1 MIHLLQVFVD
11 NIVPIVLVAGAGFA
25 LQRLFKID
33 PRPLSITV
41 FNVLTPAL
49 VFNLLVE
56 STIPADG
63 ALRLALLAT
72 LVVLSLVLLSWTLGR
87 VLRLETR
94 TIAALILSASFL
106 NAGNYG
112 LSLNQIA
119 LGSVGL
125 AWASIYYITNSLWT
139 NSLGVIAAQA
149 GRMPA
154 FNAVKGLVRV
164 PAVYAVIL
172 AFSFR
177 LFQIQLP
184 AFILEP
190 IGLLSNATV
199 PVMLLVLGMQIG
211 KAGLPNR
218 WNFLAIVSV
227 LQLIVAP
234 FIAWGLSQ
242 ALRLPSPGAEVAVIE
257 AAMPTAV
264 LAMIIALEFDVE
276 PELVTSSV
284 VLTTL
289 LSPITITPI
298 LVLLGVG

>member
-1 MIHLLQVFVD
+1 MSHLFQVFVD
-11 NIVPIVLVAGAGFA
+11 NIVPIILVAGAGFA

-33 PRPLSITV
+33 PRPLSVTV

-49 VFNLLVE
+49 VFHLLVE
-56 STIPADG
+56 SSMPTNG
-63 ALRLALLAT
+63 AFRLALLAT
-72 LVVLSLVLLSWTLGR
+72 LVVLSLVILSWILGR
-87 VLRLETR
+87 ALHFDTR
-94 TIAALILSASFL
+94 TLAALILSASFL

-139 NSLGVIAAQA
+139 NSLGVIIAQA

-154 FNAVKGLVRV
+154 INAVKGLARV
-164 PAVYAVIL
+164 PAVYAVLL
-172 AFSFR
+172 AFGMR
-177 LFQIQLP
+177 WFQLELP
-184 AFILEP
+184 AFVMEP
-190 IGLLSNATV
+190 VGLLSNATV

-211 KAGLPNR
+211 KAGIPSR
-218 WNFLAIVSV
+218 WNILALVSV

-234 FIAWGLSQ
+234 LLAWGLSLV
-242 ALRLPSPGAEVAVIE
+242 LRLPSPVAEVAVIE
-257 AAMPTAV
+257 AATPTAV
-264 LAMIIALEFDVE
+264 LAMIIALEFNVE

-289 LSPITITPI
+289 LSPLTITPI
-298 LVLLGVG
+298 LVLLRIG